1 MKIVNY
7 NGFRDAAKKRL
18 PSFMFEY
25 IDGGSYDEHT
35 LRRNVDDFKAVTL
48 RQKVLRDVSNINTA
62 TRLFGREMA
71 LPIAL
76 SPIGIAG
83 FYRRR
88 GETQAIK
95 AAEAAG
101 IPMVLST
108 MSCCPLEEVRAASAQ
123 PFWMQL
129 YIIRDRGFMK
139 DFLTRMEKSGIDT
152 LFLTVD
158 LAINGIRYRDRIGGL
173 AGSQSLLQRPDRL
186 LDILSHP
193 AWALDVGVL
202 GRPLTIG
209 NVAPAMPNGAGL
221 KQFQAWVA
229 RNFDPSVTYK
239 DIAWLRQ
246 HWKGKLVLK
255 GITDPGDAA
264 RAAEEGMDGIVVS
277 NHGGRQLD
285 GSLSS
290 IAALPAVRDAVQG
303 RMTVLLDGG
312 VRSGLDV
319 LRALA
324 LGADSV
330 LLGRAWAYAL
340 AARGGAGVSQILA
353 IIKEELEVA
362 MALTGQNDVRAL
374 DKDLALTS
382 PTA

>member
-7 NGFRDAAKKRL
+7 QGFRDAAQKRL
-18 PSFMFEY
+18 PRFIFEY

-48 RQKVLRDVSNINTA
+48 RQKVLRDVSNLQLG
-62 TRLFGREMA
+62 TRLFDRDMA
-71 LPIAL
+71 LPVAL
-76 SPIGIAG
+76 APIGIAG

-88 GETQAIK
+88 GETQAVR

-101 IPMVLST
+101 IPIVLST
-108 MSCCPLEEVRAASAQ
+108 MSCCPLEEVRAASAG

-139 DFLTRMEKSGIDT
+139 DFLLRMEKAGVDT

-193 AWALDVGVL
+193 AWAWDVGL
-202 GRPLTIG
+202 MGRPLTIG

-290 IAALPAVRDAVQG
+290 IAALPHVRDAVAG
-303 RMTVLLDGG
+303 RMTVMLDGG

-319 LRALA
+319 LRAMA
-324 LGADSV
+324 LGADSI

-340 AARGGAGVSQILA
+340 AARGEAGVSQMLA
-353 IIKEELEVA
+353 ILKEELEVA
-362 MALTGQNDVRAL
+362 MALTGQSDVRSL
-374 DKDLALTS
+374 DKDLAVHS
-382 PTA
+382 P

>member
-1 MKIVNY
+1 MKTVNFA
-7 NGFRDAAKKRL
+7 GFRAEAQRRL
-18 PSFMFEY
+18 PGFLFEY

-35 LRRNVDDFKAVTL
+35 LRRNVEDFKAVTL
-48 RQKVLRDVSNINTA
+48 RQRVLRDVSKINTV
-62 TRLFGREMA
+62 TQLFGRDMA
-71 LPIAL
+71 MPVAL
-76 SPIGIAG
+76 APIGIAG

-88 GETQAIK
+88 GETQAVR

-108 MSCCPLEEVRAASAQ
+108 MSCCAVEEVRAASAR

-129 YIIRDRGFMK
+129 YMIRDRGFME
-139 DFLTRMEKSGIDT
+139 DFMARLEKAGIDT

-173 AGSQSLLQRPDRL
+173 AGAQSLLARPDRL

-193 AWALDVGVL
+193 AWALDVGVM

-239 DIAWLRQ
+239 DIAWLRGR
-246 HWKGKLVLK
+246 WKGKLVLK

-264 RAAEEGMDGIVVS
+264 RAADEGMDGIVVS

-290 IAALPAVRDAVQG
+290 IAALAAVRDAVGG
-303 RMTVLLDGG
+303 RMPILLDGG
-312 VRSGLDV
+312 IRSGLDV

-324 LGADSV
+324 LGADAV
-330 LLGRAWAYAL
+330 LIGRAWAWAL
-340 AARGGAGVSQILA
+340 AAKGEAGVAAMLA
-353 IIKEELEVA
+353 IIREELEVA
-362 MALTGQNDVRAL
+362 MALTGQSDVRAL
-374 DKDLALTS
+374 DSDLAIS
-382 PTA
+382 RP

>member
-1 MKIVNY
+1 MKIVNFA
-7 NGFRDAAKKRL
+7 GFRDAAQKRL
-18 PSFMFEY
+18 PHFLFEY

-62 TRLFGREMA
+62 TRLFGRDMA
-71 LPIAL
+71 LPVAL

-88 GETQAIK
+88 GETQAVR
-95 AAEAAG
+95 AADKAG

-108 MSCCPLEEVRAASAQ
+108 MSCCPLEEVRAAAAR
-123 PFWMQL
+123 PLWMQL
-129 YIIRDRGFMK
+129 YIIRDRGFMQ
-139 DFLTRMEKSGIDT
+139 DFLKRMETAGIDT

-173 AGSQSLLQRPDRL
+173 AGSQSLIQRPDRL

-193 AWALDVGVL
+193 AWAWDVGLL

-229 RNFDPSVTYK
+229 RNFDPSVTYR

-255 GITDPGDAA
+255 GITDPGDAV
-264 RAAEEGMDGIVVS
+264 RAADEGMDGIVVS

-290 IAALPAVRDAVQG
+290 IAALPAVRDAVDG
-303 RMTVLLDGG
+303 RMPILLDGG
-312 VRSGLDV
+312 IRSGLDV

-324 LGADSV
+324 LGADSI

-340 AARGGAGVSQILA
+340 AARGEAGVSQMLA
-353 IIKEELEVA
+353 ILREELEVA
-362 MALTGQNDVRAL
+362 MALTGQSDVRKL
-374 DKDLALTS
+374 DRDLALTR
-382 PTA
+382 P

>member
-7 NGFRDAAKKRL
+7 QGFRDAAKKRL
-18 PSFMFEY
+18 PRFIFEY

-48 RQKVLRDVSNINTA
+48 RQKVLRDVSKINTA
-62 TRLFGREMA
+62 TRLFGRDMA

-76 SPIGIAG
+76 APIGIAG

-88 GETQAIK
+88 GETQAVR

-101 IPMVLST
+101 IPIVLST

-139 DFLTRMEKSGIDT
+139 DFLVRMEKAGVDT

-173 AGSQSLLQRPDRL
+173 AGSQSLLRRPDRL

-193 AWALDVGVL
+193 AWACDVGL
-202 GRPLTIG
+202 MGRPLIIG

-246 HWKGKLVLK
+246 NWKGKLVLK

-290 IAALPAVRDAVQG
+290 IAALPAVRDAVAG
-303 RMTVLLDGG
+303 RMTIILDGG
-312 VRSGLDV
+312 LRSGLDV
-319 LRALA
+319 LRAMA
-324 LGADSV
+324 LGADSI

-340 AARGGAGVSQILA
+340 AARGEAGVFQMLA
-353 IIKEELEVA
+353 ILKEELEVA
-362 MALTGQNDVRAL
+362 MALTGQSDVRAL
-374 DKDLALTS
+374 DRDLALS
-382 PTA
+382 WP

>member
-1 MKIVNY
+1 MKIVNF
-7 NGFRDAAKKRL
+7 NGFRDAAQKRL
-18 PSFMFEY
+18 PRFIFEY

-62 TRLFGREMA
+62 TRLFGRDMA
-71 LPIAL
+71 LPVAL
-76 SPIGIAG
+76 APIGIAG
-83 FYRRR
+83 FYHRR
-88 GETQAIK
+88 GETQAVR

-101 IPMVLST
+101 IPIVLST

-123 PFWMQL
+123 SFWMQL

-139 DFLTRMEKSGIDT
+139 DFLVRMEKAGVNT
-152 LFLTVD
+152 MFLTVD

-193 AWALDVGVL
+193 AWAWDVGL
-202 GRPLTIG
+202 MGRPLTIG

-290 IAALPAVRDAVQG
+290 IAALPAVRDAVAG
-303 RMTVLLDGG
+303 RMPIILDGG

-340 AARGGAGVSQILA
+340 AARGEAGVSQMLA
-353 IIKEELEVA
+353 ILKEELEVA
-362 MALTGQNDVRAL
+362 MALTGQRDVRAL
-374 DKDLALTS
+374 DRDLAMS
-382 PTA
+382 HP

>member
-7 NGFRDAAKKRL
+7 YGFREAAQKRL
-18 PSFMFEY
+18 PRFIFEY

-48 RQKVLRDVSNINTA
+48 RQKVLRDVSNPQLG
-62 TRLFGREMA
+62 TRLFGRDMA
-71 LPIAL
+71 LPVAL
-76 SPIGIAG
+76 APIGIAG

-88 GETQAIK
+88 GETQAVR

-108 MSCCPLEEVRAASAQ
+108 MSCCPVEEVRAASAKS
-123 PFWMQL
+123 FWMQL

-139 DFLTRMEKSGIDT
+139 DFLVRMEKAGIDT

-173 AGSQSLLQRPDRL
+173 AGSQSLLKRPDRL
-186 LDILSHP
+186 LDILTHP
-193 AWALDVGVL
+193 AWAWDVGL
-202 GRPLTIG
+202 MGRPLTIG

-239 DIAWLRQ
+239 DITWLRQ

-290 IAALPAVRDAVQG
+290 IAALPAVKDAVGG
-303 RMTVLLDGG
+303 RMTVFLDGG

-324 LGADSV
+324 LGADGV

-340 AARGGAGVSQILA
+340 AARGEAGVSQMLA
-353 IIKEELEVA
+353 ILKEELEVA
-362 MALTGQNDVRAL
+362 MALSGQSDVRAL
-374 DKDLALTS
+374 DSDLALTR
-382 PTA
+382 P

>member
-7 NGFRDAAKKRL
+7 NGFRAAAQKRL
-18 PSFMFEY
+18 PRFIFEY

-62 TRLFGREMA
+62 TRLFGRDMA
-71 LPIAL
+71 LPVAL
-76 SPIGIAG
+76 APIGIAG

-88 GETQAIK
+88 GETQAVR

-101 IPMVLST
+101 IPIVLST

-123 PFWMQL
+123 SFWMQL
-129 YIIRDRGFMK
+129 YIIRDRGFIK
-139 DFLTRMEKSGIDT
+139 DFLVRMEKAGVDT

-186 LDILSHP
+186 LDILTHP
-193 AWALDVGVL
+193 AWAWDVGL
-202 GRPLTIG
+202 RGRPLTIG

-264 RAAEEGMDGIVVS
+264 RAVEEGMDGIVVS

-290 IAALPAVRDAVQG
+290 IAALPAVRDAVAR
-303 RMTVLLDGG
+303 RMTVMLDGG

-324 LGADSV
+324 LGADSI

-340 AARGGAGVSQILA
+340 AARGEAGVSHMLA
-353 IIKEELEVA
+353 ILKEELEVA
-362 MALTGQNDVRAL
+362 MALTGQSDVRAL
-374 DKDLALTS
+374 DSDLAINW
-382 PTA
+382 P

>member
-7 NGFRDAAKKRL
+7 NGFRDAAQKRL
-18 PSFMFEY
+18 PRFIFEY

-35 LRRNVDDFKAVTL
+35 LRRNVDDFKSVTL
-48 RQKVLRDVSNINTA
+48 RQKVLRDVSNPQLG
-62 TRLFGREMA
+62 TRLFGRDMA
-71 LPIAL
+71 LPVAL
-76 SPIGIAG
+76 APIGIAG

-88 GETQAIK
+88 GETQAVR

-101 IPMVLST
+101 IPIVLST
-108 MSCCPLEEVRAASAQ
+108 MSCCPIEEVRAASARS
-123 PFWMQL
+123 FWMQL

-139 DFLTRMEKSGIDT
+139 DFLLRMEKAGVDT

-186 LDILSHP
+186 LDILTHP
-193 AWALDVGVL
+193 AWAWDVGL
-202 GRPLTIG
+202 MGRPLTIG

-255 GITDPGDAA
+255 GITDPGDAL
-264 RAAEEGMDGIVVS
+264 RAVQEGMDGIVVS

-290 IAALPAVRDAVQG
+290 IAALPAVRDAVAG
-303 RMTVLLDGG
+303 KMTVMLDGG

-324 LGADSV
+324 LGADGI

-340 AARGGAGVSQILA
+340 AARGEAGVSQMLA
-353 IIKEELEVA
+353 ILKEELEVA
-362 MALTGQNDVRAL
+362 MALTGQSDVRAL
-374 DKDLALTS
+374 DADLALTR
-382 PTA
+382 P

>member
-7 NGFRDAAKKRL
+7 YGFREAAQKRL
-18 PSFMFEY
+18 PRFIFEY

-48 RQKVLRDVSNINTA
+48 RQKVLRDVSNPQLG
-62 TRLFGREMA
+62 TRLFGRDMA
-71 LPIAL
+71 LPVAL
-76 SPIGIAG
+76 APIGIAG

-88 GETQAIK
+88 GETQAVR

-108 MSCCPLEEVRAASAQ
+108 MSFCPVEEVRAASAKS
-123 PFWMQL
+123 FWMQL

-139 DFLTRMEKSGIDT
+139 DFLVRMEKAGIDT

-173 AGSQSLLQRPDRL
+173 AGSQSLLKRPDRL
-186 LDILSHP
+186 LDILTHP
-193 AWALDVGVL
+193 AWAWDVGL
-202 GRPLTIG
+202 MGRPLTIG

-290 IAALPAVRDAVQG
+290 IAALPAVKDAVGG
-303 RMTVLLDGG
+303 RMTVMLDGG

-324 LGADSV
+324 LGADGV

-340 AARGGAGVSQILA
+340 AARGEAGVSQMLA
-353 IIKEELEVA
+353 ILKEELEVA
-362 MALTGQNDVRAL
+362 MALSGQNDVRAL
-374 DKDLALTS
+374 DSDLALTR
-382 PTA
+382 P

>member
-7 NGFRDAAKKRL
+7 AGFRDAAKKRL
-18 PSFMFEY
+18 PSFIFEY
-25 IDGGSYDEHT
+25 IDGGSYEEHT
-35 LRRNVDDFKAVTL
+35 LRRNVEDFKSVVL
-48 RQKVLRDVSNINTA
+48 RQRVLRDVSNIKTG
-62 TRLFGREMA
+62 TQLFGRDMA

-76 SPIGIAG
+76 APIGIAG

-88 GETQAIK
+88 GERQAVR
-95 AAEAAG
+95 AAEACG
-101 IPMVLST
+101 IPIVLST
-108 MSCCPLEEVRAASAQ
+108 MSCCPLEEVRAASAL

-139 DFLTRMEKSGIDT
+139 DFLGRMEKCGIDT

-186 LDILSHP
+186 VDILAHP
-193 AWALDVGVL
+193 GWALDVGL
-202 GRPLTIG
+202 MGRPLTIG

-255 GITDPGDAA
+255 GITDPGDAV
-264 RAAEEGMDGIVVS
+264 RAADEGMDGIVVS

-290 IAALPAVRDAVQG
+290 IAALPAVRDAVKG
-303 RMTVLLDGG
+303 RMTVMLDGG

-319 LRALA
+319 LRAMA
-324 LGADSV
+324 LGADGV

-340 AARGGAGVSQILA
+340 AAQGQAGVAAMLG
-353 IIKEELEVA
+353 IIREELEVA
-362 MALTGQNDVRAL
+362 MALTGQSDVRAL
-374 DKDLALTS
+374 DSDLAIS
-382 PTA
+382 S

>member
-7 NGFRDAAKKRL
+7 NGFREAAQKRL
-18 PSFMFEY
+18 PSFIFEY

-35 LRRNVDDFKAVTL
+35 LRRNVEDFKAVTL
-48 RQKVLRDVSNINTA
+48 RQRVLRDVSNINTA
-62 TRLFGREMA
+62 TRLFGRDMA
-71 LPIAL
+71 LPVAL
-76 SPIGIAG
+76 APIGIAG

-88 GETQAIK
+88 GETQAVR

-101 IPMVLST
+101 IPIVLST
-108 MSCCPLEEVRAASAQ
+108 MSCCPLEEVRAASTQ

-139 DFLTRMEKSGIDT
+139 DFLARMERAGVDT

-193 AWALDVGVL
+193 AWAWDVGL
-202 GRPLTIG
+202 RGRPLTIG

-246 HWKGKLVLK
+246 HWKGRLVLK
-255 GITDPGDAA
+255 GITDPGDAT

-290 IAALPAVRDAVQG
+290 IAALPAVRDAVAG
-303 RMTVLLDGG
+303 RMTVMLDGG

-340 AARGGAGVSQILA
+340 AARGEAGVSQMLA

-362 MALTGQNDVRAL
+362 MALTGQSDVRTL
-374 DKDLALTS
+374 DGDLALTR
-382 PTA
+382 P

>member
-1 MKIVNY
+1 MKIVNFA
-7 NGFRDAAKKRL
+7 GFRTEAQKRL
-18 PSFMFEY
+18 PRFLFEY

-35 LRRNVDDFKAVTL
+35 LRRNVEDFKAVVL
-48 RQKVLRDVSNINTA
+48 RQRVLRDVSNIRTG
-62 TRLFGREMA
+62 TRLFGRDMA
-71 LPIAL
+71 MPVAL
-76 SPIGIAG
+76 APIGIAG

-88 GETQAIK
+88 GEVQAVR

-108 MSCCPLEEVRAASAQ
+108 MSCCPLEEVRAASTL
-123 PFWMQL
+123 PLWMQL
-129 YIIRDRGFMK
+129 YVIRDRGFMK
-139 DFLTRMEKSGIDT
+139 DFLKRMETAGIDT

-173 AGSQSLLQRPDRL
+173 AGSQSLLARPDRL
-186 LDILSHP
+186 FDILSHP

-239 DIAWLRQ
+239 DIAWLRD

-264 RAAEEGMDGIVVS
+264 RAAEEGVDGIVVS

-285 GSLSS
+285 GALSS
-290 IAALPAVRDAVQG
+290 IAALPAVRDAVAG
-303 RMTVLLDGG
+303 RLTIMLDGG

-324 LGADSV
+324 LGADGV
-330 LLGRAWAYAL
+330 LLGRAWAWAL
-340 AARGGAGVSQILA
+340 AARGEAGVAAMLA
-353 IIKEELEVA
+353 IVKEELEVA

-374 DKDLALTS
+374 DSDLAITGL
-382 PTA
+382 

>member
-7 NGFRDAAKKRL
+7 YGFREAAQKRL
-18 PSFMFEY
+18 PRFIFEY

-48 RQKVLRDVSNINTA
+48 RQKVLRDVSNPQLG
-62 TRLFGREMA
+62 TRLFGRDMA
-71 LPIAL
+71 LPVAL
-76 SPIGIAG
+76 APIGIAG

-88 GETQAIK
+88 GETQAVR

-108 MSCCPLEEVRAASAQ
+108 MSCCPVEEVRAASAKS
-123 PFWMQL
+123 FWMQL

-139 DFLTRMEKSGIDT
+139 DFLVRMEKAGIDT

-173 AGSQSLLQRPDRL
+173 AGSQSLLKRPDRL
-186 LDILSHP
+186 LDILTHP
-193 AWALDVGVL
+193 AWAWDVGL
-202 GRPLTIG
+202 MGRPLTIG

-290 IAALPAVRDAVQG
+290 IAALPAVKDAVGG
-303 RMTVLLDGG
+303 RMTVFLDGG

-324 LGADSV
+324 LGADGV

-340 AARGGAGVSQILA
+340 AARGEAGVSQMLA
-353 IIKEELEVA
+353 ILKEELEVA
-362 MALTGQNDVRAL
+362 MALSGQSDVRAL
-374 DKDLALTS
+374 DSDLALTR
-382 PTA
+382 P

>member
-1 MKIVNY
+1 MKIVNF
-7 NGFRDAAKKRL
+7 NGFREAAQKRL
-18 PSFMFEY
+18 PSFIFEY

-62 TRLFGREMA
+62 TRLFGRDMA
-71 LPIAL
+71 LPVAL
-76 SPIGIAG
+76 APIGIAG

-88 GETQAIK
+88 GETQAVR

-101 IPMVLST
+101 IPIVLST
-108 MSCCPLEEVRAASAQ
+108 MSCCPLEEVRAASKQ
-123 PFWMQL
+123 PFWIQL

-139 DFLTRMEKSGIDT
+139 DFLVRMEKAGIDT

-193 AWALDVGVL
+193 AWAWDVGVM

-290 IAALPAVRDAVQG
+290 IAALPAVRDAVAG
-303 RMTVLLDGG
+303 RMPILLDGG
-312 VRSGLDV
+312 IRSGLDI

-330 LLGRAWAYAL
+330 LLGRLWAYAL
-340 AARGGAGVSQILA
+340 AARGEAGVAQMLA
-353 IIKEELEVA
+353 IVKEELEVA
-362 MALTGQNDVRAL
+362 MALTGQSDVRAL
-374 DKDLALTS
+374 DRDLALTQ
-382 PTA
+382 P

>member
-7 NGFRDAAKKRL
+7 TGFRDAAQKRL
-18 PSFMFEY
+18 PHFIFEY

-48 RQKVLRDVSNINTA
+48 RQKVLRDVSNLQLG
-62 TRLFGREMA
+62 TRLFGRDMA
-71 LPIAL
+71 LPVAL

-88 GETQAIK
+88 GEVQAVR
-95 AAEAAG
+95 AAEKAG

-108 MSCCPLEEVRAASAQ
+108 MSCCPVEEVRAASSQ
-123 PFWMQL
+123 SFWMQL

-139 DFLTRMEKSGIDT
+139 DFLKRMETAGIDT

-193 AWALDVGVL
+193 TWALDVGVL

-229 RNFDPSVTYK
+229 RNFDPSVTYN

-255 GITDPGDAA
+255 GITDPGDAV
-264 RAAEEGMDGIVVS
+264 RAVDEGMDGIVVS

-290 IAALPAVRDAVQG
+290 IAALAPVRDAIGG
-303 RMTVLLDGG
+303 RTTLMLDGG

-340 AARGGAGVSQILA
+340 AARGEAGVSQLLA
-353 IIKEELEVA
+353 ILKEELEVA
-362 MALTGQNDVRAL
+362 MSLTGQSDVRKL
-374 DKDLALTS
+374 DSDLALTR
-382 PTA
+382 P

>member
-1 MKIVNY
+1 MKIVNFA
-7 NGFRDAAKKRL
+7 GFRAEAQRRL
-18 PSFMFEY
+18 PGFLFEY

-35 LRRNVDDFKAVTL
+35 LRRNVEDFKAVIL
-48 RQKVLRDVSNINTA
+48 RQRVLRDVSNINT
-62 TRLFGREMA
+62 TTKLFGRDLAMPVA
-71 LPIAL
+71 LA
-76 SPIGIAG
+76 PIGIAG

-88 GETQAIK
+88 GEVQAVR

-108 MSCCPLEEVRAASAQ
+108 MSCCPVEEVRAASAQ

-129 YIIRDRGFMK
+129 YMIRDRGFME
-139 DFLTRMEKSGIDT
+139 DFMVRLEKAGIDT

-173 AGSQSLLQRPDRL
+173 AGAQSLLARPDRL

-193 AWALDVGVL
+193 AWALDVGVM

-239 DIAWLRQ
+239 DIAWLRGR
-246 HWKGKLVLK
+246 WKGKLVLK
-255 GITDPGDAA
+255 GITDPGDAV
-264 RAAEEGMDGIVVS
+264 RAADEGMDGIVVS

-285 GSLSS
+285 GALSG
-290 IAALPAVRDAVQG
+290 IAALPAVRDAVGG
-303 RMTVLLDGG
+303 RMPILLDGG
-312 VRSGLDV
+312 IRSGLDV

-324 LGADSV
+324 LGADAV
-330 LLGRAWAYAL
+330 LMGRAWAWAL
-340 AARGGAGVSQILA
+340 AARGGAGVAAMLD
-353 IIKEELEVA
+353 IIREELEVA
-362 MALTGQNDVRAL
+362 MALTGQSDVRAL
-374 DKDLALTS
+374 DPDLAIS
-382 PTA
+382 RP

>member
-7 NGFRDAAKKRL
+7 AGFRSAAQQRL
-18 PSFMFEY
+18 PGFIFEY

-35 LRRNVDDFKAVTL
+35 LRRNVEDFKSVVL
-48 RQKVLRDVSNINTA
+48 RQRVLRDVSNLRLG
-62 TRLFGREMA
+62 TRLFGRDMA
-71 LPIAL
+71 MPVAL
-76 SPIGIAG
+76 SPVGIAG
-83 FYRRR
+83 FFRRR
-88 GETQAIK
+88 GEVQAVR

-123 PFWMQL
+123 SFWMQI
-129 YIIRDRGFMK
+129 YMIRDRGFMK
-139 DFLTRMEKSGIDT
+139 DLMARMEKAGIDT
-152 LFLTVD
+152 MFLTVD

-173 AGSQSLLQRPDRL
+173 AGSQNILQRPDRL
-186 LDILSHP
+186 IDILSHP
-193 AWALDVGVL
+193 AWAWDVGVT
-202 GRPLTIG
+202 GRPHTIG
-209 NVAPAMPNGAGL
+209 NMAPAMPNGAGL

-239 DIAWLRQ
+239 DIAWLREN
-246 HWKGKLVLK
+246 WKGRLVLK

-264 RAAEEGMDGIVVS
+264 RAVEEGIDGIVVS

-290 IAALPAVRDAVQG
+290 IAALPAVVDAVAGQ
-303 RMTVLLDGG
+303 MPILLDGG

-324 LGADSV
+324 LGADAV

-340 AARGGAGVSQILA
+340 AARGGAGVTALLA

-362 MALTGQNDVRAL
+362 MSLTGQSDVRSL
-374 DKDLALTS
+374 DKDLAIAR
-382 PTA
+382 P

>member
-1 MKIVNY
+1 MKIVNTA
-7 NGFRDAAKKRL
+7 GFRAEAQKRL
-18 PSFMFEY
+18 PSFLTEY

-35 LRRNVDDFKAVTL
+35 LRRNVDDFRSVVL
-48 RQKVLRDVSNINTA
+48 RQRVLRDVSNPHTA
-62 TRLFGREMA
+62 IHLFGRDMA
-71 LPIAL
+71 LPVAL
-76 SPIGIAG
+76 APVGIAG

-88 GETQAIK
+88 GEVQAVR

-101 IPMVLST
+101 IPMILST
-108 MSCCPLEEVRAASAQ
+108 MSCCPLEEVRAASAA

-129 YIIRDRGFMK
+129 YMIRDREFMK
-139 DFLTRMEKSGIDT
+139 DLIARLEKAGIDT

-173 AGSQSLLQRPDRL
+173 AGAQSLLARPDRL
-186 LDILSHP
+186 VDILAHP
-193 AWALDVGVL
+193 AWAWDVGIM
-202 GRPLTIG
+202 GRPHTIG
-209 NVAPAMPNGAGL
+209 NMAPAMPNGAGL

-246 HWKGKLVLK
+246 HWKGRLVLK

-290 IAALPAVRDAVQG
+290 IAALPAVRDAVAG
-303 RMTVLLDGG
+303 RMPILLDGG

-324 LGADSV
+324 LGANAV
-330 LLGRAWAYAL
+330 LLGRAWAWAL
-340 AARGGAGVSQILA
+340 AARGGAGITSLLA

-362 MALTGQNDVRAL
+362 MALTGQKDVRAL
-374 DKDLALTS
+374 DKDIALVE
-382 PTA
+382 

>member
-7 NGFRDAAKKRL
+7 YGFREAAQKRL
-18 PSFMFEY
+18 PRFIFEY

-35 LRRNVDDFKAVTL
+35 LRRNIDDFKAVTL
-48 RQKVLRDVSNINTA
+48 RQKVLRDVSNPQLG
-62 TRLFGREMA
+62 TRLFGRDMA
-71 LPIAL
+71 LPVAL
-76 SPIGIAG
+76 APIGIAG

-88 GETQAIK
+88 GETQAVR

-108 MSCCPLEEVRAASAQ
+108 MSCCPVEEVRAASAKS
-123 PFWMQL
+123 FWMQL

-139 DFLTRMEKSGIDT
+139 DFLVRMEKAGIDT

-173 AGSQSLLQRPDRL
+173 AGSQSLLKRPDRL
-186 LDILSHP
+186 LDILTHP
-193 AWALDVGVL
+193 AWAWDVGL
-202 GRPLTIG
+202 MGRPLTIG

-239 DIAWLRQ
+239 DITWLRQ

-290 IAALPAVRDAVQG
+290 IAALPAVKDAVGG

-324 LGADSV
+324 LGADGV

-340 AARGGAGVSQILA
+340 AARGEAGVSQMLA
-353 IIKEELEVA
+353 ILKEELEVA
-362 MALTGQNDVRAL
+362 MALSGQSDVRAL
-374 DKDLALTS
+374 DSDLALTR
-382 PTA
+382 P

>member
-7 NGFRDAAKKRL
+7 AGFRSAAQKRL
-18 PSFMFEY
+18 PRFMFEY

-35 LRRNVDDFKAVTL
+35 LRRNVQDFRAVTL
-48 RQKVLRDVSNINTA
+48 RQRVLRDVSNQRTA
-62 TRLFGREMA
+62 TRLFGRDMA
-71 LPIAL
+71 LPIGL
-76 SPIGIAG
+76 SPVGIAG

-88 GETQAIK
+88 GEVQAIR

-108 MSCCPLEEVRAASAQ
+108 MSCCPLEEVRAASKQ

-129 YIIRDRGFMK
+129 YMIRDRAFMK
-139 DFLTRMEKSGIDT
+139 DLLGRVAASGTDT

-173 AGSQSLLQRPDRL
+173 AGSQSLIARPERL
-186 LDILSHP
+186 FDILFHP
-193 AWALDVGVL
+193 AWAVDVGLL
-202 GRPLTIG
+202 GRPHTIG
-209 NVAPAMPNGAGL
+209 NMAPAMPNGAGL
-221 KQFQAWVA
+221 KKFQAWVA

-246 HWKGKLVLK
+246 HWKGALVLK
-255 GITDPGDAA
+255 GITDPGDAK
-264 RAAEEGMDGIVVS
+264 RAVEEGIDGIVVS

-290 IAALPAVRDAVQG
+290 IAALPAVREAVGG
-303 RMTVLLDGG
+303 RMPILLDGG

-319 LRALA
+319 LRAMA
-324 LGADSV
+324 LGADAV

-340 AARGGAGVSQILA
+340 AADGEAGLTNLFAILR
-353 IIKEELEVA
+353 EELEVA

-374 DKDLALTS
+374 DSDLAIS
-382 PTA
+382 RP